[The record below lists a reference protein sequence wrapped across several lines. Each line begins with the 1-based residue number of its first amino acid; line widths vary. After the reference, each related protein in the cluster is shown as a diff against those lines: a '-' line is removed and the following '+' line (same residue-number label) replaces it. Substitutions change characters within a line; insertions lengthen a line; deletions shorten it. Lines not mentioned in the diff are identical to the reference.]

1 MIKRSEMQKVASM
14 YTNPRIGVLG
24 SHSALEI
31 MDGAKDEEFETIVFC
46 QKGREIPYQRF
57 NRIADQI
64 KIVNKFKEM
73 ASSANQKLLRD
84 TDTLIVPHR
93 SLTAYLGYDILENRL
108 KVPIFGNRKLFQAE
122 ERENKKNQYYLLK
135 KSGIKYPKIFK
146 NPKTI
151 NRPAIVKVMEKNR
164 NLEREFFTVT
174 SYADYKT
181 KSEEKIKKG
190 LIAKKDLEKASIE
203 ELAIGT
209 YLNFN
214 YFHTPISDQVDFI
227 GIERRLQTNIHDYN
241 ALPAKQQL
249 EMDIELQNIE
259 VGHTPASIRE
269 SLLEKVFKMG
279 DKFVRAVKNEY
290 APGIIGPFSL
300 QSVITKDL
308 EMIVYDVSL
317 RVPGNPIV
325 ATTSPYTKY
334 QYGTTFGVG
343 RRIAMEIKRALDTN
357 YRLILSVLE
366 KIISIEMLYELLS
379 SILSNIHIDILP
391 VEDIGIIA
399 FNS

>member
-1 MIKRSEMQKVASM
+1 MQKIVSE
-14 YTNPRIGVLG
+14 YTNLRIGVLG

-31 MDGAKDEEFETIVFC
+31 MDGAKDEDIETIVFC
-46 QKGREIPYQRF
+46 QKGREVPYQRF
-57 NRIADQI
+57 NRIADSI
-64 KIVNKFKEM
+64 KIVDKFKDM
-73 ASSANQKLLRD
+73 ASSANQKLLRE
-84 TDTLIVPHR
+84 TNTLLVPHR
-93 SLTAYLGYDILENRL
+93 SLTAYLGYDILENKL

-122 ERENKKNQYYLLK
+122 ERDHKRNQYYLLK
-135 KSGIKYPKIFK
+135 KAGIKYPKIFES
-146 NPKTI
+146 PKSI
-151 NRPAIVKVMEKNR
+151 NKPAIVKVMEKNR
-164 NLEREFFTVT
+164 SLERAFFTVT
-174 SYADYKT
+174 SYADYKA

-190 LIAKKDLEKASIE
+190 VIAKKDLEKATIE

-214 YFHTPISDQVDFI
+214 YFYTPISDQVDFI

-249 EMDIELQNIE
+249 EMDIPLQNIE

-279 DKFVRAVKNEY
+279 DKFVRATKKEY
-290 APGIIGPFSL
+290 SPGIIGPFSL

-334 QYGTTFGVG
+334 QYGTTFGIG
-343 RRIAMEIKRALDTN
+343 RRIAMEIRRATEED
-357 YRLILSVLE
+357 RLS
-366 KIISIEMLYELLS
+366 
-379 SILSNIHIDILP
+379 DI
-391 VEDIGIIA
+391 VT
-399 FNS
+399 